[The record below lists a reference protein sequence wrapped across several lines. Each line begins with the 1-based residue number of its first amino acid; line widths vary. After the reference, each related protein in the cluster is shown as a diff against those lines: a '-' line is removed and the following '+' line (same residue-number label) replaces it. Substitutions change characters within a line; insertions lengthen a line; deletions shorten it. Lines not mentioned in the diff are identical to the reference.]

1 MMDAMLDANGVAITV
16 GATVKLVGVVTSLNP
31 FDNRFHDVTISL
43 SHPLP
48 ASTGGAKDMP
58 PYKMNYSE
66 GAERDPPGNS
76 ATIAVPPGLLIVGA

>member
-31 FDNRFHDVTISL
+31 FDNRFRDVQITL

-48 ASTGGAKDMP
+48 SSSGPAVNIVHP
-58 PYKMNYSE
+58 V
-66 GAERDPPGNS
+66 GAEVTPPGYITVIS
-76 ATIAVPPGLLIVGA
+76 VPPGVLVVGA